1 MMKRIL
7 TIITLT
13 LTLTLTAT
21 AQTQRQLKVYM
32 KGGLVDKVQVDAS
45 TSIGHSRTD
54 LNGVV
59 HDDYV
64 SMVFDDAAGRRRQYL
79 VSQLDSLVM
88 PNGRRVVFVGST
100 VSQPVCCRTAD
111 DFVEHPRRAPHRSSF
126 SGRFPGAGTGNVTF
140 KWTENDRIRL
150 DVGYESRAEQLSS
163 DGTQALFFFDG
174 ADDLDSERY
183 TVYFPDR
190 SVTIR
195 SVQTQTGANSTL
207 HIYESGDCGTAVAM
221 RNNNQNENQ
230 NQNGNNLPPYGGG
243 LGWGFPPYGGGLV
256 RGCHSTTPYS
266 GGWYRCSA
274 SYVAVP

>member
-1 MMKRIL
+1 MKIL

-13 LTLTLTAT
+13 LTLTLTVS
-21 AQTQRQLKVYM
+21 AQSQRQLKVYM

-64 SMVFDDAAGRRRQYL
+64 TMVFDDAAGRRRQYL

-126 SGRFPGAGTGNVTF
+126 SGRFPGVGTGNVTF

-150 DVGYESRAEQLSS
+150 DVGSCLPTALRPFSS
-163 DGTQALFFFDG
+163 
-174 ADDLDSERY
+174 S
-183 TVYFPDR
+183 TVPTTSTPSATR
-190 SVTIR
+190 SI
-195 SVQTQTGANSTL
+195 SP
-207 HIYESGDCGTAVAM
+207 TA
-221 RNNNQNENQ
+221 
-230 NQNGNNLPPYGGG
+230 P
-243 LGWGFPPYGGGLV
+243 
-256 RGCHSTTPYS
+256 
-266 GGWYRCSA
+266 
-274 SYVAVP
+274 